1 MPRTQRA
8 PRALARVAVL
18 VVLPAALASCHVSH
32 SVYVADRIS
41 PERIHA
47 GARSYFSREGLAET
61 SWNADDL
68 SGEYASEKPPRRL
81 RLLIRPLG
89 DGWNL
94 DLRCYDA
101 AGELDK
107 RETGRLRDR
116 LLLALR
122 DEGLPAREGPF

>member
-1 MPRTQRA
+1 MPRLSRA
-8 PRALARVAVL
+8 AGAALLAL
-18 VVLPAALASCHVSH
+18 ALASCHRSH
-32 SVYVADRIS
+32 SVYIADRVS

-47 GARSYFSREGLAET
+47 GARSYFAKEGYREQ
-61 SWNADDL
+61 SWDPDDL
-68 SGEYASEKPPRRL
+68 SGEFTHEKAGRKT
-81 RLLIRPLG
+81 RLLLRPLG

-101 AGELDK
+101 AGDLEK

-116 LLLALR
+116 LLEALR